1 MTQNAVNKVEIRF
14 NQLKKTIN
22 EKEWHNCE
30 KLILISNKLKNDDIA
45 LARRVLQRAKNLKPN
60 NPKVKAAL
68 VDFSIEMAVKH
79 KNEMKSSSVEI
90 FEIKPDKFSLVKTV
104 IIKGIDH
111 PHIQKINRPW
121 VLFLLI
127 PFLIFAFYQ
136 IVWASPRFESRA
148 QLIVQQPDGMA
159 TMDASMALLSG
170 LGVSTPTSADLELVK
185 AYLYSQDMI
194 DYVQQQIDI
203 VSHYN
208 SYNIDYFS
216 RLHNGATQE
225 DLFSYY
231 EKHVKVEIDEKSA
244 VISFYVQAY
253 NSEFAHQLNLL
264 LVERS
269 EWYINSIGHQ
279 LANAQLKFIKNEHE
293 LTEIRLEAAKS
304 NLLNFQQQYNL
315 LDPEAEGMAF
325 QQITYKLEG
334 QVASMQAKLKIL
346 LAIMT
351 DKAPQVLLQKSQ
363 IAGLQQQLEIERERL
378 SLQKNRTEKVKVGE
392 SGSVSEILAKYTDY
406 KIALEL
412 ALQAFTSSQ
421 ISLEKARVE
430 AYRQLK
436 YLIVVESPTQPQ
448 DNQYPEVFY
457 NLSLF
462 AAISLMLFGIGNIIL
477 ATVRELN

>member
-1 MTQNAVNKVEIRF
+1 MTQNAVNEVEVRY
-14 NQLKKTIN
+14 NQLKKITA
-22 EKEWHNCE
+22 EKDWNNCE
-30 KLILISNKLKNDDIA
+30 KLILISNNLMNNDIT
-45 LARRVLQRAKNLKPN
+45 LARLVLQRAKNLQPN
-60 NPKVKAAL
+60 NPKIKAAL
-68 VDFSIEMAVKH
+68 TKISSEFSVKQA
-79 KNEMKSSSVEI
+79 NAMKSSSIESPQVNNA
-90 FEIKPDKFSLVKTV
+90 FFLAVKDSIK
-104 IIKGIDH
+104 KGLKN
-111 PHIQKINRPW
+111 PRIQKANRPW

-170 LGVSTPTSADLELVK
+170 LGMSTPTSADLELVK

-231 EKHVKVEIDEKSA
+231 EKHIEVEIDEKSA
-244 VISFYVQAY
+244 VVTFLVQAY
-253 NSEFAHQLNLL
+253 NSKFAHKLNLL
-264 LVERS
+264 LVERA

-279 LANAQLKFIKNEHE
+279 LASAQLKFIKHEHE
-293 LTEIRLEAAKS
+293 LTEIRLESAKS

-315 LDPEAEGMAF
+315 LDPEAEGVAF
-325 QQITYKLEG
+325 QQITYGLER
-334 QVASMQAKLKIL
+334 QVATMQAELKTL
-346 LAIMT
+346 LAVMT
-351 DKAPQVLLQKSQ
+351 DRAPQVLLQKSQ
-363 IAGLQQQLEIERERL
+363 IAGLQQQLEVERERL
-378 SLQKNRTEKVKVGE
+378 SLQKSRTGQVVIGE
-392 SGSVSEILAKYTDY
+392 SGSVSEVLAKYTDF

-412 ALQAFTSSQ
+412 SLQAFTSSQ
-421 ISLEKARVE
+421 ISLEKARIE

-448 DNQYPEVFY
+448 DNLYPEVFY